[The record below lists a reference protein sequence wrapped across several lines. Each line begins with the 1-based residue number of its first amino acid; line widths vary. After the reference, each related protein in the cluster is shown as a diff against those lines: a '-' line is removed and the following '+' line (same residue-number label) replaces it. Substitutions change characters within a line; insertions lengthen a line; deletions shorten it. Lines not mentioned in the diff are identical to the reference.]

1 MRNLVKTLFTIAAL
15 LVGSVAHA
23 QNGVAT
29 FSWVAPT
36 QRVDNTALPASDIV
50 SYTITSTYCQGTAP
64 NYTMGTT
71 VLGTTTVAGN
81 LTAFTKSDL
90 TIDSGTQAHCFTL
103 TTVAKQYTTVS
114 GVTTQSGTVSS
125 DPSAVVWKKI
135 TAPGTTPAPTAISAK
150 PDPATGFA
158 VK

>member
-1 MRNLVKTLFTIAAL
+1 MRNLIKILFTVAAL

-23 QNGVAT
+23 QNGVAV
-29 FSWVAPT
+29 FSWLAPT

-71 VLGTTTVAGN
+71 VLSTATVAGN
-81 LTAFTKSDL
+81 LTTYTKSDL
-90 TIDSGTQAHCFTL
+90 TIDTATSVHCFTM
-103 TTVAKQYTTVS
+103 TTVAKQYTTTN
-114 GVTTQSGTVSS
+114 GVTTQSGTVNS

-135 TAPGTTPAPTAISAK
+135 VAPGAAPSPNTVSAK
-150 PDPATGFA
+150 PDPVTGFA